1 MCVYSLGVV
10 KPKDSKFFFQLSK
23 VLIGRRTQFKE
34 QKVKKYVFVF
44 LNHRAHSSLI
54 GSGQCLFH
62 GIGGL

>member
-1 MCVYSLGVV
+1 MCIYSLGMV
-10 KPKDSKFFFQLSK
+10 KPKDSKFFFQPSK
-23 VLIGRRTQFKE
+23 VHVGPRTHFKE

-44 LNHRAHSSLI
+44 LNHRAYSSII